1 MNIPSKA
8 HQNDNT
14 FLQFIQIKF
23 HKKLLFIP
31 NNTCLQQKSERQS
44 LVSVL
49 RSVGSSGGGD
59 VVLRVYKTRS
69 AMVINGASILRFA
82 LAEVAKTGIPYF
94 LENSSARSL
103 ETCTSSSSASSL
115 LQSIIVSTLWLACV
129 LIFCSHLGRF

>member
-1 MNIPSKA
+1 MDILSKV
-8 HQNDNT
+8 HENDNT

-31 NNTCLQQKSERQS
+31 NNTCLQQKSEGQS

-49 RSVGSSGGGD
+49 RSAGSSGDGD
-59 VVLRVYKTRS
+59 VVVRVYKTRS

-82 LAEVAKTGIPYF
+82 LAEVSKIGIPYF
-94 LENSSARSL
+94 REKSSARSL
-103 ETCTSSSSASSL
+103 ETCTSSSFASLL
-115 LQSIIVSTLWLACV
+115 LQSIIVSTLCPACF